1 MNASKRKMEIF
12 ARLQAQGSVEVSEL
26 AERFGVAAITIRRDL
41 SLFEQ
46 QGLIV
51 TSYGGATLKQGAGI
65 EPSFAL
71 KQGQMTG
78 AKQRIAQ
85 KAVEYLSDG
94 DSVILD
100 CGTTTLEVLG
110 QIGRKKLTIITGS
123 WPAVNYLHGNARV
136 ELYLAPGLYS
146 ETSAGVI
153 SAMTGAFFKSFYADV
168 VLMGTQGLCPH
179 RGATVPG
186 PADASLKETLAAQ
199 GKKRILLAD
208 SSKVGQ
214 VFLSRFAF
222 AETFEA
228 IITDSSIA
236 EDALQTL
243 RERCK
248 EVVVV

>member
-12 ARLQAQGSVEVSEL
+12 ARLQAEGSAQVSEL
-26 AERFGVAAITIRRDL
+26 AEHFGVAPVTIRRDL
-41 SLFEQ
+41 SLFER

-51 TSYGGATLKQGAGI
+51 TSYGGATLRQGAGI

-71 KQGQMTG
+71 KQGQMTE

-85 KAVEYLSDG
+85 KAAEYLSDG

-100 CGTTTLEVLG
+100 CGSTTLEVLG
-110 QIGRKKLTIITGS
+110 QIGRKKLTVITGS
-123 WPAVNYLHGNARV
+123 WPGVNYLHGNGQV
-136 ELYLAPGLYS
+136 ELYLAPGRYS

-153 SAMTGAFFKSFYADV
+153 SAMTAAFFQTFYADV

-179 RGATVPG
+179 RGATVPD
-186 PADASLKETLAAQ
+186 PADASLKETLTAQ

-214 VFLSRFAF
+214 VFLSRFAPVQR
-222 AETFEA
+222 FEVV
-228 IITDSSIA
+228 ITDAGIGQ
-236 EDALQTL
+236 DALEAL
-243 RERCK
+243 RTCCK